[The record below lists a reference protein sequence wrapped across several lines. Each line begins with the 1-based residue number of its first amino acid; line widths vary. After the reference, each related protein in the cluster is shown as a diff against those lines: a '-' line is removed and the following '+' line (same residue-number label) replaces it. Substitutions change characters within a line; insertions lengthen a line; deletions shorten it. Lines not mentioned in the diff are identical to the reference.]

1 MDRLTHLEF
10 PSSSREKERESIPMN
25 EDCLNLAICCI
36 LYVQRQTYSN
46 FSFTDLISPK
56 LYERS
61 LYWIG
66 CAWVEWERWWIGLP
80 ASSCPQ
86 LGQWNNVL
94 WWTSLSSVGFVCL
107 LCKWSILLNGQE
119 SRRNK
124 SALALG
130 SFVNAK
136 VVPWSAWAWTG
147 NAAVYGGGR
156 GIGSG
161 GQIDL

>member
-1 MDRLTHLEF
+1 MRENCREKPLFRFPLHGDDFTEPRAELSLDCVCVGDSAEVMDRPTHLEF

-66 CAWVEWERWWIGLP
+66 CAWVEWER
-80 ASSCPQ
+80 
-86 LGQWNNVL
+86 
-94 WWTSLSSVGFVCL
+94 
-107 LCKWSILLNGQE
+107 
-119 SRRNK
+119 
-124 SALALG
+124 
-130 SFVNAK
+130 
-136 VVPWSAWAWTG
+136 
-147 NAAVYGGGR
+147 
-156 GIGSG
+156 
-161 GQIDL
+161 